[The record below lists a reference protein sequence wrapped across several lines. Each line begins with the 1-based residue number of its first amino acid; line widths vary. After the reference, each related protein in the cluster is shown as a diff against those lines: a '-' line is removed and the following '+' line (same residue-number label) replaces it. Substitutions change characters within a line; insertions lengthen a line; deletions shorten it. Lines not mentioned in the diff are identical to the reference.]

1 MQQISVIKA
10 CHAVSQTEIYAM
22 DSIIHPS
29 NDWGQNSNQF
39 YREST
44 KLQSTDKNSLTQA
57 QKNTSSQ
64 VVHDSYEDMADVL
77 QDRSNCILKQ
87 NLNSRTCWAW
97 ITDPKKKNTILLHV
111 VCLTCKGLFL
121 KSSNWRYP
129 LPFNI
134 APNDCPSGDVSL
146 LSPRNKSL
154 RFWLNFTALTKRQD
168 SDQHKFRYFKS

>member
-1 MQQISVIKA
+1 MPHCQPDRDL
-10 CHAVSQTEIYAM
+10 C
-22 DSIIHPS
+22 IIHPS
-29 NDWGQNSNQF
+29 NNWGQNSNQF

-44 KLQSTDKNSLTQA
+44 KLQSTNKNSLTQA
-57 QKNTSSQ
+57 QKT
-64 VVHDSYEDMADVL
+64 HL
-77 QDRSNCILKQ
+77 LKSCMIVMKTWQ
-87 NLNSRTCWAW
+87 MSFKTDQTASWSKTW
-97 ITDPKKKNTILLHV
+97 IQEHVEHELLTLKRKNTILLHV